1 MSVCTMTEQA
11 KISLSNALGTFNN
24 ILISITL
31 GKHAPLLLIKY
42 I

>member
-1 MSVCTMTEQA
+1 MTEQA
-11 KISLSNALGTFNN
+11 KISLSNALGTLNN